1 MRRLQS
7 IFHRL
12 RNLLH
17 KDAVERETDQ
27 ELRFHLERQI
37 AEHAAAGMS
46 PEEARRA
53 ALLEFGGLEQFKEE
67 CREARGVNR
76 IESLLADLRYGFRTL
91 RKSPGFI

>member
-12 RNLLH
+12 RNLFH
-17 KDAVERETDQ
+17 KDVVERETDQ

-46 PEEARRA
+46 PE
-53 ALLEFGGLEQFKEE
+53 
-67 CREARGVNR
+67 
-76 IESLLADLRYGFRTL
+76 
-91 RKSPGFI
+91 